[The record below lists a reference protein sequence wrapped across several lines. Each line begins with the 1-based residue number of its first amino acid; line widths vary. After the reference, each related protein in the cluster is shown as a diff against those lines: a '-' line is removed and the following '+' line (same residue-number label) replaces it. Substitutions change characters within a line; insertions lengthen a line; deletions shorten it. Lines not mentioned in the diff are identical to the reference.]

1 MGLSVFSVTPAGLLF
16 VCVLCLAAED
26 TLFSALLLAAA
37 VHELGHLAVMA
48 AAGYRPERI
57 TLEWMG
63 VSITCGLMPPGRELV
78 TALAGPS
85 ASFLLATVAEGLAR
99 AGAGLFWYSAAGLST
114 VLGLFNLLPVWPL
127 DGERALRAGLL
138 LRAEPER
145 AFALCRILSGALS
158 VGLTALAAGLW
169 ARTGIWWPAGAALI
183 LLVRNLFLSRDR

>member
-37 VHELGHLAVMA
+37 VHELGHLAAMA

-78 TALAGPS
+78 TALAGPA
-85 ASFLLATVAEGLAR
+85 ASFLLSAVAVQSAARMASGRGAGAARRAVAAGR
-99 AGAGLFWYSAAGLST
+99 AGAGLCPVPDPVRGAECGAHGSCRRPLGADGDLVAGRGGSDPACAQS
-114 VLGLFNLLPVWPL
+114 VSVPG
-127 DGERALRAGLL
+127 
-138 LRAEPER
+138 
-145 AFALCRILSGALS
+145 S
-158 VGLTALAAGLW
+158 VGIFRRGYCAEWKTM
-169 ARTGIWWPAGAALI
+169 
-183 LLVRNLFLSRDR
+183 V

>member
-78 TALAGPS
+78 TALAGDTGWTKATVNVMLTRLAEKGAVAVDATGRSKLFTP
-85 ASFLLATVAEGLAR
+85 LLAREDAVRREARSCLEKVKPGGL
-99 AGAGLFWYSAAGLST
+99 
-114 VLGLFNLLPVWPL
+114 
-127 DGERALRAGLL
+127 GLL
-138 LRAEPER
+138 LSAMTEDCALTEEEIAELE
-145 AFALCRILSGALS
+145 RILKE
-158 VGLTALAAGLW
+158 
-169 ARTGIWWPAGAALI
+169 ARHA
-183 LLVRNLFLSRDR
+183 